1 MNLKTLQKYY
11 DDGLLYKQ
19 THPTLPLTIWN
30 YTEKVQYEGL
40 WDEVTVQCR
49 GLITEDTTGKVLV
62 RPFKK
67 FFNYEEVVGKGVIP
81 SKGDYVYV
89 QEKMDGSLGILFYYE
104 RELTYKE
111 RYKLWFSNNYET
123 GLEYCEDNVP
133 DFDNKYYTST
143 PKTKGEWIMA
153 TRGSF
158 TSEQSIRGMEIL
170 KRKYSVFDRAWL
182 QEYAYLVEIIYPE
195 NRIVV
200 DYGKEKIT
208 FLSVVLNEGFTG
220 WKPTDEPELHWTM
233 SCSIFAANGI
243 KKSDI
248 VKTEQ
253 YFNFSDELY
262 QSLKEKN
269 ENNKEGFVLRFFPGN
284 FRMKIKFE
292 DYVRLHKIM
301 TNLSTT
307 AVWEVLSNGGSMD
320 EILKDVPDEFYD
332 KIKEYEKELRFSF
345 DTINR
350 EYGWIF
356 NKIRNVYFDVHEKEF
371 NRAEFAEL
379 AKRYKYPSILF
390 ALLDGK
396 DISPI
401 IWKIVKPK
409 FKKL

>member
-1 MNLKTLQKYY
+1 MNVETLNKYCEN
-11 DDGLLYKQ
+11 GLLYKQ

-81 SKGDYVYV
+81 SKGDYVYI
-89 QEKMDGSLGILFYYE
+89 QEKMDGSLGILFCYE
-104 RELTYKE
+104 
-111 RYKLWFSNNYET
+111 
-123 GLEYCEDNVP
+123 
-133 DFDNKYYTST
+133 
-143 PKTKGEWIMA
+143 GEWIMS

-208 FLSVVLNEGFTG
+208 FLSVVLNEG
-220 WKPTDEPELHWTM
+220 WKWEPTDETELHWTM
-233 SCSIFAANGI
+233 ACSIFTSNGI

-253 YFNFSDELY
+253 HFNFSDELY

-332 KIKEYEKELRFSF
+332 KIKEYENELVSQFN
-345 DTINR
+345 ILKR
-350 EYGWIF
+350 EYEYIF
-356 NKIRNVYFDVHEKEF
+356 MTFQALGLRDGGRRK
-371 NRAEFAEL
+371 EFAEQSL
-379 AKRYKYPSILF
+379 KVKYPSILF

-401 IWKIVKPK
+401 IWKIVKPE

>member
-1 MNLKTLQKYY
+1 MNVETLNKYCGN
-11 DDGLLYKQ
+11 GLLYKQ

-104 RELTYKE
+104 
-111 RYKLWFSNNYET
+111 
-123 GLEYCEDNVP
+123 
-133 DFDNKYYTST
+133 
-143 PKTKGEWIMA
+143 GEWIMA

-233 SCSIFAANGI
+233 ACSIFAANGI

-253 YFNFSDELY
+253 HFNFSDELY

-356 NKIRNVYFDVHEKEF
+356 NKIRNVYFDVYEKEF

>member
-1 MNLKTLQKYY
+1 MNVETLNKYY
-11 DDGLLYKQ
+11 ENGLLYKQ

-67 FFNYEEVVGKGVIP
+67 FFNYEEVVGKCVIP
-81 SKGDYVYV
+81 SKGDYVYI
-89 QEKMDGSLGILFYYE
+89 QEKMDGSLGILFCYE
-104 RELTYKE
+104 
-111 RYKLWFSNNYET
+111 
-123 GLEYCEDNVP
+123 
-133 DFDNKYYTST
+133 
-143 PKTKGEWIMA
+143 GEWIMA

-208 FLSVVLNEGFTG
+208 FLSVVLNEG
-220 WKPTDEPELHWTM
+220 WKWEPTDETELHWTM
-233 SCSIFAANGI
+233 ACSIFTANGI

-253 YFNFSDELY
+253 HFNFSDELY

-332 KIKEYEKELRFSF
+332 KIKEYENELVSQFN
-345 DTINR
+345 ILKR
-350 EYGWIF
+350 EYEYIF
-356 NKIRNVYFDVHEKEF
+356 MTFQSLGLRDGGRRK
-371 NRAEFAEL
+371 EFAEQAL
-379 AKRYKYPSILF
+379 KVKYPSILF

-396 DISPI
+396 NISPI
-401 IWKIVKPK
+401 IWKIVKPE

>member
-1 MNLKTLQKYY
+1 MNLETLHKYH
-11 DDGLLYKQ
+11 DEGLLMKQ
-19 THPTLPLTIWN
+19 SHPTLPLTIWN
-30 YTEKVQYEGL
+30 YTPKVQYESL
-40 WDEVTVQCR
+40 WDDVTMQCR

-81 SKGDYVYV
+81 SKGDYVYI
-89 QEKMDGSLGILFYYE
+89 QEKMDGSLGILFCYE
-104 RELTYKE
+104 
-111 RYKLWFSNNYET
+111 
-123 GLEYCEDNVP
+123 
-133 DFDNKYYTST
+133 
-143 PKTKGEWIMA
+143 GEWIMS

-158 TSEQSIRGMEIL
+158 TSDQAIRGMEIL

-208 FLSVVLNEGFTG
+208 FLSVVLNEG
-220 WKPTDEPELHWTM
+220 WKWEPTDETELHWTM
-233 SCSIFAANGI
+233 ACSIFAANGI

-253 YFNFSDELY
+253 HFNFSDELY

-332 KIKEYEKELRFSF
+332 KIKEYENELVSQFN
-345 DTINR
+345 ILKR
-350 EYGWIF
+350 EYEYIF
-356 NKIRNVYFDVHEKEF
+356 MTFQALGLRDGGRRK
-371 NRAEFAEL
+371 EFAEQAL
-379 AKRYKYPSILF
+379 KVKYPSILF

-396 DISPI
+396 NISPI
-401 IWKIVKPK
+401 IWKIVKPE

>member
-1 MNLKTLQKYY
+1 MNVETLNKYC
-11 DDGLLYKQ
+11 DNGLLYKQ

-89 QEKMDGSLGILFYYE
+89 QEKMDGSLGILFCYE
-104 RELTYKE
+104 
-111 RYKLWFSNNYET
+111 
-123 GLEYCEDNVP
+123 
-133 DFDNKYYTST
+133 
-143 PKTKGEWIMA
+143 GEWIMT

-208 FLSVVLNEGFTG
+208 FLSAVLNEGFTG
-220 WKPTDEPELHWTM
+220 WKPTDETELHWTM
-233 SCSIFAANGI
+233 ACSIFAANGI

-253 YFNFSDELY
+253 HFNFSDGLY

-332 KIKEYEKELRFSF
+332 KIKEYEDELKFEFNSISSDYNMHFRV
-345 DTINR
+345 IQ
-350 EYGWIF
+350 
-356 NKIRNVYFDVHEKEF
+356 NKIEEVGGDRGN
-371 NRAEFAEL
+371 FAFI
-379 AKRYKYPSILF
+379 AKQYNYPSILF

-396 DISPI
+396 NISSI
-401 IWKIVKPK
+401 IWKIVKPE

>member
-1 MNLKTLQKYY
+1 MNVETLNKYCEN
-11 DDGLLYKQ
+11 GLLYKQ

-81 SKGDYVYV
+81 SKGDYVYI
-89 QEKMDGSLGILFYYE
+89 QEKMDGSLGILFCYE
-104 RELTYKE
+104 
-111 RYKLWFSNNYET
+111 
-123 GLEYCEDNVP
+123 
-133 DFDNKYYTST
+133 
-143 PKTKGEWIMA
+143 GEWIMT

-182 QEYAYLVEIIYPE
+182 QEYTYLVEIIYPE

-208 FLSVVLNEGFTG
+208 FLSVVLNEG
-220 WKPTDEPELHWTM
+220 WKWEPTDETELHWTM
-233 SCSIFAANGI
+233 ACSIFAANGI

-253 YFNFSDELY
+253 HFNFSDELY

-332 KIKEYEKELRFSF
+332 KIKEYENELVSQFN
-345 DTINR
+345 ILKR
-350 EYGWIF
+350 EYEYIF
-356 NKIRNVYFDVHEKEF
+356 MTFQALGLRDGGRRK
-371 NRAEFAEL
+371 EFAEQAL
-379 AKRYKYPSILF
+379 KVKYPSILF

-401 IWKIVKPK
+401 IWKIVKPE

>member
-1 MNLKTLQKYY
+1 VGVFYLKQFLYLCGMNVETLNKYCEN
-11 DDGLLYKQ
+11 GLLYKQ

-81 SKGDYVYV
+81 SKGDYVYI
-89 QEKMDGSLGILFYYE
+89 QEKMDGSLGILFCYE
-104 RELTYKE
+104 
-111 RYKLWFSNNYET
+111 
-123 GLEYCEDNVP
+123 
-133 DFDNKYYTST
+133 
-143 PKTKGEWIMA
+143 GEWIMT

-182 QEYAYLVEIIYPE
+182 QEYTYLVEIIYPE

-208 FLSVVLNEGFTG
+208 FLSVVLNEG
-220 WKPTDEPELHWTM
+220 WKWEPTDETELHWTM
-233 SCSIFAANGI
+233 ACSIFAANGI

-253 YFNFSDELY
+253 HFNFSDELY

-332 KIKEYEKELRFSF
+332 KIKEYENELVSQFN
-345 DTINR
+345 ILKR
-350 EYGWIF
+350 EYEYIF
-356 NKIRNVYFDVHEKEF
+356 MTFQALGLRDGGRRK
-371 NRAEFAEL
+371 EFAEQAL
-379 AKRYKYPSILF
+379 KVKYPSILF

-401 IWKIVKPK
+401 IWKIVKPE